1 MIDPRE
7 FIKVTTYQEVID
19 GNLRIRD
26 IYTDITFDFS
36 LVIAFSHCIDE
47 SGQIRT
53 DVTEVILNTGS
64 SFRIRISYAEFKLLI
79 S

>member
-7 FIKVTTYQEVID
+7 FIKVTTYQEVVD
-19 GNLRIRD
+19 GSLIIRD
-26 IYTDITFDFS
+26 IYTDITFDLT
-36 LVIAFSHCIDE
+36 LVVAFSHVVGS
-47 SGQIRT
+47 SGEIRT

-64 SFRIRISYAEFKLLI
+64 SFMIRISYGEFKLLM

>member
-19 GNLRIRD
+19 GNVRIRD
-26 IYTDITFDFS
+26 IYTDITFDLS
-36 LVIAFSHCIDE
+36 LVVAFSHTVDQ

-53 DVTEVILNTGS
+53 DVTEVVLNTGL
-64 SFRIRISYAEFKLLI
+64 SFVIRISYGEFKLI
-79 S
+79 MS

>member
-36 LVIAFSHCIDE
+36 LVVAFSHGVDQ
-47 SGQIRT
+47 SGQIRA
-53 DVTEVILNTGS
+53 DVTEITLNNGLS
-64 SFRIRISYAEFKLLI
+64 LRIRISYAEFKLLM